1 MLIEEW
7 GEGGKGGGRKT
18 GREMGWGWREMGR
31 EGDGKGREGDRK
43 RKDIKE
49 EGPRISPQLN
59 HVPLPHF
66 LSGLLQ

>member
-1 MLIEEW
+1 M
-7 GEGGKGGGRKT
+7 GGGGKGRRKEDRK
-18 GREMGWGWREMGR
+18 GDGMGL